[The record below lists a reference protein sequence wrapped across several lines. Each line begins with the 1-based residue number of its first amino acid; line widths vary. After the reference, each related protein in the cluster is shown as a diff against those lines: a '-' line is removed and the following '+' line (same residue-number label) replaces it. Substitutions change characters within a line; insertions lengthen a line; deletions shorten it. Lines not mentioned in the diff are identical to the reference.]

1 MDILEK
7 NFHDKDLLKL
17 LDKIPQ
23 LIEGQNFYENIKY
36 LGHIKDINKH
46 DDFLY

>member
-1 MDILEK
+1 MEILEK

-17 LDKIPQ
+17 LDKISQ
-23 LIEGQNFYENIKY
+23 LIEGQSFYENIKY
-36 LGHIKDINKH
+36 LGHIKEVNKL